1 MLSKRKLR
9 HLAAGLLGTFI
20 SRYNDYE
27 GYWAFGVM
35 YREVYSSGNPV
46 TLDLI
51 AKTALPDMPAT
62 ANVSRTYGN
71 YLREAIAKFGDPP
84 EELMEAGVLIEFGLP
99 PPVEQAWHGVTGDP
113 FRCTVRL
120 VNKQGGAATA
130 QALQHCMPYDLFPGI
145 RSARYQG

>member
-62 ANVSRTYGN
+62 ASVSRTYGN
-71 YLREAIAKFGDPP
+71 YLREAIAKFGDPRRSSWR
-84 EELMEAGVLIEFGLP
+84 
-99 PPVEQAWHGVTGDP
+99 QAFSSNSACRHPW
-113 FRCTVRL
+113 
-120 VNKQGGAATA
+120 NKLGMA
-130 QALQHCMPYDLFPGI
+130 
-145 RSARYQG
+145 